1 MSTYF
6 FQGFIINDW
15 HIVVILLVLLVLSIY
30 MLRKISDKEKIM
42 ENNKKNMVD
51 LEAITK
57 NIERDYKPLNIELTS
72 YEQEQEKNAII
83 SYDELVSTI
92 NNSNV
97 VYDDRFKNE
106 DDSVNIKKVDL
117 GVHPENNTP
126 VAQTKINV
134 DVLRYDKEEAF
145 LKALKQLQDGLVR

>member
-1 MSTYF
+1 MANF
-6 FQGFIINDW
+6 FKMIIISDWFIIA
-15 HIVVILLVLLVLSIY
+15 IIVILILVSIY
-30 MLRKISDKEKIM
+30 CLKRISDKEKIM
-42 ENNKKNMVD
+42 ENNKKNIVD

-72 YEQEQEKNAII
+72 YEKEQEQNAII
-83 SYDELVSTI
+83 SYDELVSNAK
-92 NNSNV
+92 NNNV
-97 VYDDRFKNE
+97 VYDDRYQNK
-106 DDSVNIKKVDL
+106 DDSINIKKVDL